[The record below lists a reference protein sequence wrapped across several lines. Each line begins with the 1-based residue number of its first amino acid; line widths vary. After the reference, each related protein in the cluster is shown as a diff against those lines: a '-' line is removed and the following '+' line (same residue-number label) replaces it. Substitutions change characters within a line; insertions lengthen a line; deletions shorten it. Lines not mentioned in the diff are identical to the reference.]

1 MTAAKGGLKT
11 PHHRDRKEDPMRSL
25 TFRIFGTAVFAT
37 MAISLAVASPV
48 DAQAKPQMI
57 NLNMGSTSSTSAVY
71 AWCVATANV
80 INKANLGLN
89 VTVVES
95 GAALDNLRKLKDGS
109 FDFALSID
117 IPSAMQMHQG
127 VDAFKGQPWPD
138 VRVLFIRNVTTDRI
152 YVRKDSGVK
161 TFTDLSGKRFSP
173 GIPGASSTLYMM
185 KFDEVLKAKINFM
198 PGALG
203 DSINAFQSNK
213 IVGLQKTS
221 PVNAIDASLI
231 EVNMTTPITVIGFTK
246 EDTEKIR
253 KMYPYIPFIETP
265 KGAIAQLPEAG
276 PMYELAP
283 IVGAMASKSL
293 PEDVVYKIV
302 KTYYEGLEEVSA
314 SYPSVKGWN
323 PISDLFKYV
332 PDGAE
337 VPVHVGMVRYAKEKG
352 ISVPKRFLPP
362 EYKDN

>member
-1 MTAAKGGLKT
+1 
-11 PHHRDRKEDPMRSL
+11 MRSL
-25 TFRIFGTAVFAT
+25 TLRIFGAAVFAA
-37 MAISLAVASPV
+37 MAISLAAALPAV
-48 DAQAKPQMI
+48 AQAKPQMI

-80 INKANLGLN
+80 INNANLGLN

-127 VDAFKGQPWPD
+127 IDAFKDRAWQD
-138 VRVLFIRNVTTDRI
+138 VRVLFIRNVTIDRI

-161 TFTDLSGKRFSP
+161 TFTELSGKRFSP
-173 GIPGASSTLYMM
+173 GIPGASSTSYMM
-185 KFDEVLKAKINFM
+185 KFDDVLKAKINFM

-253 KMYPYIPFIETP
+253 KVYPYIPFIETP

-276 PMYELAP
+276 PMFELAP

-302 KTYYEGLEEVSA
+302 KAYCEGLDEVAA

-332 PDGAE
+332 PEGAE
-337 VPVHVGMVRYAKEKG
+337 VPVHAGMVRYAKEMG

-362 EYKDN
+362 EYKGN